1 MSVTLP
7 YTFTAGT
14 KAKASE
20 VNANFVVLANK
31 FTEGVGGIGNSDI
44 STSAQI
50 DGSKISNVAGR
61 RIPTDRIEDAAIT
74 TVKILDGNVT
84 TAKLMNS
91 TGAADGVTTAKLA
104 DLAATKPKI
113 GAGAI
118 SRDKLDATT
127 IEVQLS
133 VLLGAG
139 SVYPGAI
146 LANEIPIG
154 TYNNATMQIVAAYLV
169 RKSGADTDFL
179 RYFNFE
185 HFVDDNDGKLKI
197 SATNVDNTAVPAG
210 HAIPSTWWF
219 RVDYIDRT

>member
-7 YTFTAGT
+7 YTFQAGQ

-139 SVYPGAI
+139 SVSPGAI

-185 HFVDDNDGKLKI
+185 HFVDDNDNKLKI
-197 SATNVDNTAVPAG
+197 SVMNVDST
-210 HAIPSTWWF
+210 AIPTGHSIASTWWF